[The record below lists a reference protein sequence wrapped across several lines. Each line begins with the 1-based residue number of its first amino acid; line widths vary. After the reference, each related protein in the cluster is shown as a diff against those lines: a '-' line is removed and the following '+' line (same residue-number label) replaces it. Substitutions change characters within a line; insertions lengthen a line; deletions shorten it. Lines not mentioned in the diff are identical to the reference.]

1 MKTNFA
7 NLSIKYLRTFVAVVE
22 GRSYKGAALILG
34 KSQHSLATHI
44 TNLEEIIGGPLMQRF
59 HRQGAL
65 TDLGKVVYEKA
76 KVLIQMNDELIT
88 VTRDIK

>member
-44 TNLEEIIGGPLMQRF
+44 SNLEETVGGPLMQRF
-59 HRQGAL
+59 QRQGAL

-76 KVLIQMNDELIT
+76 KILIQINDDLIT
-88 VTRDIK
+88 ATRDIK

>member
-1 MKTNFA
+1 MRPNFA

-44 TNLEEIIGGPLMQRF
+44 SNLEETMGGPLMQRF
-59 HRQGAL
+59 QRQGAL

-76 KVLIQMNDELIT
+76 KILIQINDDLIT
-88 VTRDIK
+88 ATRDNK